1 MALQERIVNLRSDT
15 VTVPTERM
23 RRAMYEAEVGD
34 DVYGEDPTVNRLEAM
49 AAEMFGHE
57 AAMFVC
63 SGTMGNQVAVMTHV
77 SRGDEV
83 IVEAD
88 AHVYYYE
95 VGGISGLAGAQ
106 PRTVAGINGIMSVA
120 DFEAALRPANVHY
133 PRTTLLCLENTHN
146 RAGGTVMTPAE
157 TRALCD
163 AAHAHGLRVHLDGA
177 RLFNAVV
184 KLGVRPVELTG
195 CVDSVQVCL
204 SKGLCCPVGSLLS
217 GSSAFIAEARRNR
230 KSLGGGLRQA
240 GFLAAP
246 AIVALTEMVD
256 RLADDHRH
264 ADQLAQALANLPGVT
279 IDLGTVQTN
288 IVCFFVADANA
299 WVSALLERGVMTNAM
314 GPTMV
319 RLVTHKDVSQEDIQ
333 YSIRM
338 LTEVASVAKR

>member
-57 AAMFVC
+57 SAMFVC

-95 VGGISGLAGAQ
+95 VGGISALAGAQ
-106 PRTVAGINGIMSVA
+106 PRTVAGINGIMRVA
-120 DFEAALRPANVHY
+120 DFEAALRPPNVHY

-163 AAHAHGLRVHLDGA
+163 AAHAHGLSVHLDGA

-184 KLGVRPVELTG
+184 KLGVKPVELTG
-195 CVDSVQVCL
+195 CADSVQVCL

-217 GSSAFIAEARRNR
+217 GSKEFIAEARRNR

-246 AIVALTEMVD
+246 AIVALTEMVE

-264 ADQLAQALANLPGVT
+264 ADQLAQALASLPGVR

-299 WVSALLERGVMTNAM
+299 WVAALQERGVMANAM